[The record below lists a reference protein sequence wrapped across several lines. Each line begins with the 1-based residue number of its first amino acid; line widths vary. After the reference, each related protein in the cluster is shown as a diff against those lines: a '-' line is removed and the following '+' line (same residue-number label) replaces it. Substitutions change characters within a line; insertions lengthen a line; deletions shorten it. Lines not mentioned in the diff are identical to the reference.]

1 MAADWQLV
9 HLPDG
14 HFHISDCAGWK
25 SIWKPYFLQ
34 RYDFKTGFRHPPK
47 RTGVPGYAKWT
58 PALRKEKLYYA
69 AYNTSH
75 NTHCIRN
82 PAVCLC
88 NAVLCRKKLKEGF
101 LLGWCL
107 FALFLFLQALF
118 RHSASVPG
126 LSLFFRSCTDDFI
139 RLSGPVLFKISEYVS
154 VLSRKI
160 RNLPCR
166 FPFKPGNE
174 RILTELQQLTG
185 KNKTEL

>member
-1 MAADWQLV
+1 MDIFIFQTV
-9 HLPDG
+9 P
-14 HFHISDCAGWK
+14 AGK
-25 SIWKPYFLQ
+25 AHEKPYFLQ
-34 RYDFKTGFRHPPK
+34 RYDYKQVSGTRPSGQ
-47 RTGVPGYAKWT
+47 GVPGYAKMK

-88 NAVLCRKKLKEGF
+88 NAVLCRKKIKEGF

-107 FALFLFLQALF
+107 FALFFILAGIIPALSF
-118 RHSASVPG
+118 
-126 LSLFFRSCTDDFI
+126 CTGTFAVF
-139 RLSGPVLFKISEYVS
+139 SGPAQMILSAFLVLFLFKISEYVS
-154 VLSRKI
+154 VLSRK
-160 RNLPCR
+160 NQELAMQVSLLNQE
-166 FPFKPGNE
+166 NE